1 MLWATVNAKKNTVRL
16 HWFYLFIFNLHCGS
30 RMLNHERAWFLSQQF
45 VYKIEMENSCC
56 TGSVVFLSLR
66 ILKCSWFFSSSPHW
80 KAYLCLSVI
89 DIKVMMVE
97 ELLCLLVK
105 WTAPIFSLGI
115 QNMRVLRREK
125 IFFAE
130 LLIRKNTMICHLW
143 SAVQVWQWKL
153 AFSYFCSEF
162 ICHVSLQFLSWT
174 SNQISLF
181 SVFFWDTGIQFLL
194 LKLSK
199 RLRKVNIHLK
209 TIGMGDFFLYDKRHS
224 GVQRMERL
232 N

>member
-1 MLWATVNAKKNTVRL
+1 MK
-16 HWFYLFIFNLHCGS
+16 GPG
-30 RMLNHERAWFLSQQF
+30 FLA
-45 VYKIEMENSCC
+45 NSLY
-56 TGSVVFLSLR
+56 TK
-66 ILKCSWFFSSSPHW
+66 LKWKTLVAQDLWFFYPCEFSSVLDFSPLSPHW

-209 TIGMGDFFLYDKRHS
+209 TIGMGDFFSLW
-224 GVQRMERL
+224 
-232 N
+232 